1 MDRSQRGLRCGALF
15 MICKLAR
22 TGADARMVLQA
33 VSAVRT
39 SAVRQQK
46 LVPFREPLAAAFVKM
61 THVCDATD
69 VLVEALH
76 RTTEL
81 GLILSGNRVLEI
93 IEAMPAGG
101 LMYNTRSAYILIR
114 ACTNCGQHERAQ
126 QYAELMQEQGG
137 QASGCIRCK
146 VGDAGSAKPTHAVV
160 RLNETTLRLL
170 NIGLQEQSSQAPS
183 GLR

>member
-81 GLILSGNRVLEI
+81 GLILSGNRVLEVTALWGDRYELAKVEMI

-126 QYAELMQEQGG
+126 QYAELMQEQG
-137 QASGCIRCK
+137 
-146 VGDAGSAKPTHAVV
+146 V